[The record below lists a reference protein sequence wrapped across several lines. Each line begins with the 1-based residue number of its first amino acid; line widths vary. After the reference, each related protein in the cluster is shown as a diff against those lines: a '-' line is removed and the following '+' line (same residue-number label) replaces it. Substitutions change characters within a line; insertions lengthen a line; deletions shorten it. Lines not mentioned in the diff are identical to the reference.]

1 VNLFENIDRVEE
13 LNNKIKFFA
22 SDNGFNLLCKEK
34 HWHLFQ
40 QDVLKVEI
48 RFIRRNNK
56 LQIELKT
63 PLFECINK
71 SLEIFIRPICCE
83 KQIRDIIKSDSIV
96 QDFDKIFLIRYL
108 NETVNIYKKRTII
121 YNINS
126 MLRKAKALQ
135 EEISGLLDFTMFI
148 KLN

>member
-1 VNLFENIDRVEE
+1 MNLFENIDRVEE

-40 QDVLKVEI
+40 QDELKVEI
-48 RFIRRNNK
+48 QFIKKNNK

-63 PLFECINK
+63 PLFEGINP

-83 KQIRDIIKSDSIV
+83 KQIRDIAKSDLIG
-96 QDFDKIFLIRYL
+96 QYFDKIYLIRYL
-108 NETVNIYKKRTII
+108 NETVNIYKKKTII

-126 MLRKAKALQ
+126 MLRKAKRLQ
-135 EEISGLLDFTMFI
+135 EEISGFMRLY
-148 KLN
+148 NVY